1 MDSLLHFQ
9 NTLSMQ
15 VEKNIANGLVDGE
28 TPTVKDIVVVLVAV
42 FVLVA
47 LLRIAFIMFH
57 I

>member
-1 MDSLLHFQ
+1 
-9 NTLSMQ
+9 MQ